1 MKKLICV
8 LVMFSLFQSASLNA
22 SEKHSEMES
31 SHKHGEE
38 ESVEKHDDEASHDDH
53 EGEEEP
59 HDESEGEGHE
69 EAEESSVVGP
79 GKGITEKSKEGMKLS
94 PQALKVM
101 EIQMGPI
108 TGKTME
114 INQKTLVE
122 IKNDK
127 AIYRVRNSWIKRVP
141 VKVLKKNGD
150 KILIEIS
157 NFQSG
162 DLLVT
167 SGVGF
172 VRTAELVAEEGAA
185 TGHSH

>member
-1 MKKLICV
+1 
-8 LVMFSLFQSASLNA
+8 
-22 SEKHSEMES
+22 
-31 SHKHGEE
+31 
-38 ESVEKHDDEASHDDH
+38 
-53 EGEEEP
+53 
-59 HDESEGEGHE
+59 
-69 EAEESSVVGP
+69 
-79 GKGITEKSKEGMKLS
+79 
-94 PQALKVM
+94 
-101 EIQMGPI
+101 
-108 TGKTME
+108 ME